1 MCQILTLVLDPPIH
15 LHQFDTNCEKIR
27 YVSDP

>member
-1 MCQILTLVLDPPIH
+1 MGQVLMSVLDPPIH
-15 LHQFDTNCEKIR
+15 LRQFDTNCEKIR